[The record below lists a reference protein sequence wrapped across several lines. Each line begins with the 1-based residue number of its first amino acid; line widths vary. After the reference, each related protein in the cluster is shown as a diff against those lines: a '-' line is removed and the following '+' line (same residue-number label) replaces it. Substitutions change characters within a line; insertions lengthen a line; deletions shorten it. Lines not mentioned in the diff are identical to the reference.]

1 MIVSPFGKTHFCAE
15 LGGNV
20 MTDDSSAGA
29 AFRLTELSMIATASA
44 ANDQ

>member
-1 MIVSPFGKTHFCAE
+1 MIVSPFGYTLFCAE

-20 MTDDSSAGA
+20 MTDESSTDA
-29 AFRLTELSMIATASA
+29 AFRLTELSMIATDSA